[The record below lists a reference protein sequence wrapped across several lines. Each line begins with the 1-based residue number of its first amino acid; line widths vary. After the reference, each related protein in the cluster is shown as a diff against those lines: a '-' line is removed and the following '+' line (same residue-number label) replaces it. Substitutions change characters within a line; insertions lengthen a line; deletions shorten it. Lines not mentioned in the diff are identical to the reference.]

1 MKMTMLHK
9 TSIAAACALLLF
21 AAVPLCAQ
29 TPVRGSSTSSSSRS
43 ATTVRAASSGAK
55 TTTTGSSQSGRATVD
70 RRETT
75 VSNSNITNKGL
86 TTVRTTTGATRSTTD
101 RPSTSASSSTPVR
114 SGNTTASSGS
124 TTRQGSTTSSGT
136 TARAGSS
143 TAQSSSGTTATQ
155 SSSATARQSSGTTSQ
170 TARQQGATQTSH
182 ATTNQNAG
190 SSQQGSSATSRT
202 SQSGTAVRSNSNVT
216 AKPQNTGRP
225 ERNDTYTDRGG
236 NYRYGGAGNMNV
248 YGDGRDVQRMPPMD
262 RPPIPYS
269 APAIFNKKRPH
280 YYGYN
285 IASMPHGYVV
295 KKYWGRDYYY
305 YNGIWYSKGP
315 QYYQVCRPPY
325 HTEVT
330 FGCCKKGLT
339 SVRFSYYNSV
349 ERTYSAINENYAI
362 IAEQNRIIAQNN
374 AIIAQQNARLALN
387 STNANLAY
395 LQASQLGLIQSYASA
410 TTQYYYQDGVFYTGS
425 GHNFRT
431 IMPPAGAIVAS
442 LPEDYIIVQYGGNP
456 YYRVEDTL
464 YRQFVVDG
472 APYFEVLGQ
481 FPF

>member
-1 MKMTMLHK
+1 MLHK
-9 TSIAAACALLLF
+9 ASLAAACALMLVATL
-21 AAVPLCAQ
+21 PLSAQ
-29 TPVRGSSTSSSSRS
+29 TPVRGGSSASTSRSST
-43 ATTVRAASSGAK
+43 TTVRAASSGAK
-55 TTTTGSSQSGRATVD
+55 TTTTGSSQSGRATID

-75 VSNSNITNKGL
+75 VSNSNVTNKGL
-86 TTVRTTTGATRSTTD
+86 TTVRTTTA
-101 RPSTSASSSTPVR
+101 PSR
-114 SGNTTASSGS
+114 
-124 TTRQGSTTSSGT
+124 TTS
-136 TARAGSS
+136 
-143 TAQSSSGTTATQ
+143 TQ
-155 SSSATARQSSGTTSQ
+155 SSSATPVRSGGTTASSSSTSRSGSTASSSGSTVRSGSSTASSSSATQSSGTTVRQSSGTASQ
-170 TARQQGATQTSH
+170 TARQQGSTQTSH
-182 ATTNQNAG
+182 SQNASQGTSQQSG
-190 SSQQGSSATSRT
+190 SSVSRT

-285 IASMPHGYVV
+285 IAAMPHGYIV

-305 YNGIWYSKGP
+305 YNGIWYVKGP
-315 QYYQVCRPPY
+315 QYYRVCRPPY

-339 SVRFSYYNSV
+339 SVRFSYYNAVDRS
-349 ERTYSAINENYAI
+349 YSAINQNYAI

-395 LQASQLGLIQSYASA
+395 LLASQLGLIQSFASA
-410 TTQYYYQDGVFYTGS
+410 TTPYYYQDGVFYTGS

-431 IMPPAGAIVAS
+431 IVPPAGAIIAS
-442 LPEDYIIVQYGGNP
+442 LPEDYIIVQYGGDP
-456 YYRVEDTL
+456 FYRVEDTL

-481 FPF
+481 FPY

>member
-1 MKMTMLHK
+1 
-9 TSIAAACALLLF
+9 
-21 AAVPLCAQ
+21 
-29 TPVRGSSTSSSSRS
+29 
-43 ATTVRAASSGAK
+43 
-55 TTTTGSSQSGRATVD
+55 
-70 RRETT
+70 
-75 VSNSNITNKGL
+75 
-86 TTVRTTTGATRSTTD
+86 
-101 RPSTSASSSTPVR
+101 
-114 SGNTTASSGS
+114 
-124 TTRQGSTTSSGT
+124 
-136 TARAGSS
+136 
-143 TAQSSSGTTATQ
+143 
-155 SSSATARQSSGTTSQ
+155 
-170 TARQQGATQTSH
+170 
-182 ATTNQNAG
+182 
-190 SSQQGSSATSRT
+190 
-202 SQSGTAVRSNSNVT
+202 
-216 AKPQNTGRP
+216 
-225 ERNDTYTDRGG
+225 
-236 NYRYGGAGNMNV
+236 MNV
-248 YGDGRDVQRMPPMD
+248 YGDGRDVQRMTPMD

-269 APAIFNKKRPH
+269 APAMFNKKRPH

-285 IASMPHGYVV
+285 IATMPHGYIT

-339 SVRFSYYNSV
+339 SVRFSYYNAV
-349 ERTYSAINENYAI
+349 DRTYSAINQNYAI

-395 LQASQLGLIQSYASA
+395 LLASQLGLIQSFASA
-410 TTQYYYQDGVFYTGS
+410 TTPYYYQDGVFYTGS

-442 LPEDYIIVQYGGNP
+442 LPEDYIIVQYGGDP
-456 YYRVEDTL
+456 FYRVEDTL

-481 FPF
+481 FPY